1 MARILVAED
10 DPSFGS
16 LLADILESAGHK
28 AVLVDDGAKALEA
41 LRQGSYDL
49 LISDQRMPVVD
60 GLELLRRLPA
70 LNVVVPVIML
80 TAYGSIPDAVEA
92 VRLGAAEYLTKPL
105 PSPAALLA
113 VVKRLLAPRER
124 GEELVTVDPTMQR
137 VLALVDRVAVR
148 DLPVLVTGESGTGK
162 ELIAR
167 RLHRHSARREGPFVA
182 VNCAALPE
190 SLAESELFGHEKGA
204 FTGAEKDRTG
214 RFEEANGGT
223 LFLDEIGDLPL
234 SLQAKLLRALE
245 DGAVRRVG
253 GRKDIPVSVRLIA
266 ATNRDLAQAMEAGQF
281 RRDLYYRLA
290 VVRIELPPLRERIGD
305 IPVLARHFLT
315 SLAARH
321 GIPTCELTPEAL
333 AALERYPW
341 PGNVRELRNVL
352 ERALVVRAGMPITAR
367 ELDLPL
373 PASPVAGIPLDRESR
388 DREALLEALRR
399 ADGNR
404 ERAAELLGISVR
416 TLYYRLRRHGIKT

>member
-16 LLADILESAGHK
+16 LLADILESAGHEV
-28 AVLVDDGAKALEA
+28 VLVKNGAEALEA
-41 LRQGSYDL
+41 LGQNRYDL
-49 LISDQRMPVVD
+49 VVSDQRMPVLD

-70 LNVVVPVIML
+70 LGVTIPVIML

-105 PSPAALLA
+105 PSPATLLA
-113 VVKRLLAPRER
+113 VVNRLLGPAVS
-124 GEELVTVDPTMQR
+124 GDELVTVNPNMR
-137 VLALVDRVAVR
+137 RFLELVDRVALR
-148 DLPVLVTGESGTGK
+148 DVPVLITGESGTGK

-167 RLHRHSARREGPFVA
+167 RLHRGSARRGGPFVA

-204 FTGAEKDRTG
+204 FTGADKDRPG

-234 SLQAKLLRALE
+234 PLQAKLLRVLE
-245 DGAVRRVG
+245 DGLVRRLG
-253 GRKDIPVSVRLIA
+253 GRRDVPVSVRVVA
-266 ATNRDLAQAMEAGQF
+266 ATNRELHQAMEAGQF

-290 VVRIELPPLRERIGD
+290 VVRIDLPPLRDRTGD
-305 IPVLARHFLT
+305 IAALARHFLVT
-315 SLAARH
+315 LAARH
-321 GIPTCELTPEAL
+321 GLPTAELSPEAL
-333 AALERYPW
+333 EALERYPW

-352 ERALVVRAGMPITAR
+352 ERALVVRAGSVIRR
-367 ELDLPL
+367 EDVDLPALGSSPLDLPL
-373 PASPVAGIPLDRESR
+373 DRDARE
-388 DREALLEALRR
+388 REAILEALRR
-399 ADGNR
+399 ANGHR
-404 ERAAELLGISVR
+404 ERAAELLGVSVR
-416 TLYYRLRRHGIKT
+416 TLYYRLRRHNITG